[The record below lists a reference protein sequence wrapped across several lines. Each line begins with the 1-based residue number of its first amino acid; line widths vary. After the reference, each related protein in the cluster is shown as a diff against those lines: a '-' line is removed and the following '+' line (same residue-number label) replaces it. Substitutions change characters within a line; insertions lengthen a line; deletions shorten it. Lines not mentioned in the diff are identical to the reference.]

1 MQDILLDY
9 RKKFQNMDEKESI
22 LRDLYLRDIA
32 LGKIQGPT
40 TGFASLDKPH
50 LAFYEKEHIEKPIP
64 NMTAT
69 EYLKEMNKDHL
80 DLIAIDCKEGF
91 ITYGELFERIDK
103 TAAALHKIGVQKG
116 KLIVGMLPSDTAH
129 EVYLLYGACSAG
141 SAVSFIVQQTP
152 LDVICQTINT
162 LPTDYFF
169 VSNGDFTLEME
180 QMIYQETKVK
190 NIINISENPL
200 FYGDKRTMSWEQF
213 LDNGKDREMPI
224 VHRSPN
230 DLLFMAKT
238 GGSTGAPKNVMLND
252 NSFNIMVHQLLNS
265 HLNYNTGDR
274 WLRVWSLFS
283 ASAAISSSH
292 LALCSGMVNVL
303 RVMPEPEN
311 FSKVFMQE
319 KPNHLCLVSALIDLL
334 IYSGITKQDIEGFIK
349 TAGVGGE
356 SITPQFEKRAEDFLP
371 TYLGYGY
378 GCTENSSS
386 AVMRMNEETT
396 IQGTIGVPLVK
407 TIVST
412 FDVETMKE
420 KTYNEE
426 GEICI
431 KSYTSMIGYY
441 EDPELTAEVLKT
453 HSDGSMWIHTGDLG
467 TINEKG
473 FVTITG
479 RIKRF
484 IFVYS
489 GDKVYP
495 VQLED
500 LISGVPGV
508 IKVAVIK
515 APDLEHEEYYAPAA
529 CVVIDKEYNS
539 EKVKENIIQ
548 RCKEHLPDYAVPQDI
563 VIKEDFPYLASGK
576 PNLKAMELD
585 IEERL
590 NRDK

>member
-1 MQDILLDY
+1 MQDILIDY
-9 RKKFQNMDEKESI
+9 KKKLQSLDEKEKI

-32 LGKIQGPT
+32 LGKIYGPML
-40 TGFASLDKPH
+40 GCPSIDKPH
-50 LAFYEKEHIEKPIP
+50 LAFYKPEYIEKPIP
-64 NMTAT
+64 RMTAT
-69 EYLKEMNKDHL
+69 EYLKEMNKKHL
-80 DLIAIDCKEGF
+80 EMTAIDCKDEF
-91 ITYGELFERIDK
+91 ITYNELFEEIDQ
-103 TAAALHKIGVQKG
+103 TAAALHKLGLRNG
-116 KLIVGMLPSDTAH
+116 KLVVGMLPSDTAH

-141 SAVSFIVQQTP
+141 GAVSFIVQQTP

-162 LPTDYFF
+162 FCADYFF
-169 VSNGDFTLEME
+169 VSNDDFTSEME
-180 QMIYQETKVK
+180 TVIYQETSVK
-190 NIINISENPL
+190 NIINVSSNPL
-200 FYGDKRTMSWEQF
+200 FYNDKRTISWEQF
-213 LDNGKDREMPI
+213 QDYGTNYKMPI
-224 VHRSPN
+224 IHRSPN

-265 HLNYNTGDR
+265 NLNYNAGDR

-292 LALCSGMVNVL
+292 LALCSGMVNIL
-303 RVMPEPEN
+303 RTMPTPEN

-334 IYSGITKQDIEGFIK
+334 IFSGITTQDIEGFIK

-356 SITPQFEKRAEDFLP
+356 SITPQFEKRAEEFLP

-386 AVMRMNEETT
+386 AVMRMNRETS
-396 IQGTIGVPLVK
+396 IPGTIGVPLVK
-407 TIVST
+407 TVVSA
-412 FDVETMKE
+412 FDVETMCE

-431 KSYTSMIGYY
+431 NSYTPMIGYY
-441 EDPELTAEVLKT
+441 NDKKLTDEVLQR
-453 HSDGSMWIHTGDLG
+453 HSDGSIWIHTGDLG
-467 TINEKG
+467 FINEKG

-500 LISGVPGV
+500 LISEVAGV
-508 IKVAVIK
+508 IKVAVVK
-515 APDLEHEEYYAPAA
+515 MPDLNHREYFAPAA
-529 CVVIDKEYNS
+529 CVVIDPNYDVK
-539 EKVKENIIQ
+539 KVKQNILQ
-548 RCKEHLPDYAVPQDI
+548 QCKEHLPYYAIPQDI
-563 VIKEDFPYLASGK
+563 IIKDDFPYLASGK
-576 PNLKAMELD
+576 PDLKTMEHS
-585 IEERL
+585 IESL
-590 NRDK
+590 YQTN